1 MGKKMTETTTIRGA
15 LVMSYPS
22 ALGPA
27 DEPLTIEW
35 PEGHSYAV
43 VATAFHGGAVLG
55 TTATED
61 EAWEIYDQWP
71 KTDCRCGCRGI
82 VTRDGFRLRRGGSP
96 QKILDALTLL
106 PEQEEDPVDEAPR
119 RTNKARA
126 GIHCVLGQFGH
137 NG

>member
-1 MGKKMTETTTIRGA
+1 MTETTTLRGA
-15 LVMSYPS
+15 LIMPYPS

-43 VATAFHGGAVLG
+43 VA
-55 TTATED
+55 TATED

-82 VTRDGFRLRRGGSP
+82 VTRDGLRLRRGGSP
-96 QKILDALTLL
+96 QKILD
-106 PEQEEDPVDEAPR
+106 
-119 RTNKARA
+119 
-126 GIHCVLGQFGH
+126 G
-137 NG
+137 

>member
-1 MGKKMTETTTIRGA
+1 MGKKVTETITMRGA
-15 LVMSYPS
+15 LIMPYPS

-35 PEGHSYAV
+35 PEGHPYAV

-55 TTATED
+55 TMATKD

-82 VTRDGFRLRRGGSP
+82 ITRDGLRLRRGGSP
-96 QKILDALTLL
+96 QKILGNGPSQGTETSSGAT
-106 PEQEEDPVDEAPR
+106 Q
-119 RTNKARA
+119 
-126 GIHCVLGQFGH
+126 HHLGWRPSIVNYCFRGQQRQST
-137 NG
+137 

>member
-1 MGKKMTETTTIRGA
+1 MTETTTLRGA

-55 TTATED
+55 TAATED

-71 KTDCRCGCRGI
+71 KTDCRRDPRRL
-82 VTRDGFRLRRGGSP
+82 VTRDGFCLSRVGSP
-96 QKILDALTLL
+96 QKILD
-106 PEQEEDPVDEAPR
+106 
-119 RTNKARA
+119 
-126 GIHCVLGQFGH
+126 G
-137 NG
+137 

>member
-1 MGKKMTETTTIRGA
+1 MTETTTLRGA
-15 LVMSYPS
+15 LIMPYPS

-43 VATAFHGGAVLG
+43 VATALHGGAVLG

-71 KTDCRCGCRGI
+71 KTDCRCGCRASSPA
-82 VTRDGFRLRRGGSP
+82 TGFASGAVGVRKRY
-96 QKILDALTLL
+96 
-106 PEQEEDPVDEAPR
+106 
-119 RTNKARA
+119 
-126 GIHCVLGQFGH
+126 
-137 NG
+137 

>member
-1 MGKKMTETTTIRGA
+1 MTETTTLRGA

-43 VATAFHGGAVLG
+43 VATALHGGAVLG

-71 KTDCRCGCRGI
+71 KTDCRCRSPRSEVSNEAVELLSVLIQDSEFTTPGQAACRCD
-82 VTRDGFRLRRGGSP
+82 VF
-96 QKILDALTLL
+96 
-106 PEQEEDPVDEAPR
+106 
-119 RTNKARA
+119 
-126 GIHCVLGQFGH
+126 
-137 NG
+137 

>member
-1 MGKKMTETTTIRGA
+1 MTKTTTLRGA
-15 LVMSYPS
+15 LIMPYPS
-22 ALGPA
+22 ALGSA

-55 TTATED
+55 TTTTED

-82 VTRDGFRLRRGGSP
+82 VTHDGLRLRRGGSP
-96 QKILDALTLL
+96 QKILD
-106 PEQEEDPVDEAPR
+106 D
-119 RTNKARA
+119 
-126 GIHCVLGQFGH
+126 
-137 NG
+137 